1 LEANLSASNYPV
13 AAYTGMQWK
22 CLPVPKDSH
31 GKPAIHYTTVYK
43 GFARWSDDG
52 SLEDAFI
59 ASVKHLADQHQ
70 LDLSV
75 LYGDG
80 TNTVAK
86 KGGDGI
92 GYAGHKHRKR
102 EKVQIPPD

>member
-1 LEANLSASNYPV
+1 MLASAERQPWQ
-13 AAYTGMQWK
+13 AGH
-22 CLPVPKDSH
+22 P
-31 GKPAIHYTTVYK
+31 YTTVYK

-80 TNTVAK
+80 TT
-86 KGGDGI
+86 
-92 GYAGHKHRKR
+92 RWLKR
-102 EKVQIPPD
+102 R